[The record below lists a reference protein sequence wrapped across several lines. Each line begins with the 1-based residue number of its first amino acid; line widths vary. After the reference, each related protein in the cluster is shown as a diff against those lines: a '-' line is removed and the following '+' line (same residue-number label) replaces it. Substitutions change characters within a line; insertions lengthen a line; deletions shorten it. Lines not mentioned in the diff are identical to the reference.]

1 MVWVKRCVVLSART
15 HVTSSDRVSTPLLL
29 SIMIRIAGVPL
40 PGSKSIVIALTYVKG
55 IGNSKSKELLSE
67 LRIDENM
74 KADDLSEED
83 QARLRAR
90 LEKEEIEGDL
100 TRRVSMDVKRLQD
113 IGTWRGYRHRRR
125 LPVRGQT
132 SRRNA
137 RTKRGKKR
145 TGLSG
150 RVTLTKT

>member
-1 MVWVKRCVVLSART
+1 ML
-15 HVTSSDRVSTPLLL
+15 
-29 SIMIRIAGVPL
+29 RIAGIVL
-40 PGSKSIVIALTYVKG
+40 PGQKRVVIALTAIKG
-55 IGNSKSKELLSE
+55 IGQSLSSKILSE
-67 LRIDENM
+67 LNIDQS
-74 KADDLSEED
+74 KHPDDLTDEE

-90 LEKEEIEGDL
+90 VEKEEVEGDL
-100 TRRVSMDVKRLQD
+100 SRKVSMDVKRLQD

>member
-1 MVWVKRCVVLSART
+1 
-15 HVTSSDRVSTPLLL
+15 
-29 SIMIRIAGVPL
+29 MIRVAGVIL
-40 PGSKSIVIALTYVKG
+40 PGHKHIVIALTHIKG
-55 IGNSKSKELLSE
+55 IGRPLATRILHELNIVPSV
-67 LRIDENM
+67 
-74 KADDLSEED
+74 KADALSEED

-90 LEKEEIEGDL
+90 VERETIEGELGRKISLDI
-100 TRRVSMDVKRLQD
+100 KRLQD
-113 IGTWRGYRHRRR
+113 IGTWRGYRHRKK

-137 RTKRGKKR
+137 RTKRGKKK